1 MRLRKVPY
9 AEEFLLANQTIMVH
23 TPKNNKGR
31 WHEVFANHHPIHL
44 EIGTGKGKFLIAMAK
59 LYPDINFIG
68 VEKYESVLI
77 RALEKCLEDPLPNL
91 RLVCIDALELPEVFA
106 PNEIATLY
114 LNFSDPWP
122 KTKQKKRRLTHSL
135 FLMRY
140 QAFMNAKAAIHF
152 KTDNFPLFMDSMISF
167 VEYGLQIERISL
179 DLHAETDIVNVETE
193 FETRFVAMGHPIYYL
208 RATFQEASH
217 A

>member
-9 AEEFLLANQTIMVH
+9 AEEFLLADQKVMVH
-23 TPKNNKGR
+23 EPKQFKGR
-31 WHEVFANHHPIHL
+31 WSNVFQNKAPIHL

-59 LYPDINFIG
+59 LHPNVNFIG

-77 RALEKCLEDPLPNL
+77 RALEKCLDEPLPNL

-106 PNEIATLY
+106 PAEVATLY

-140 QAFMNAKAAIHF
+140 RSFMDKGAVVRF
-152 KTDNFPLFMDSMISF
+152 KTDNFPLFMDSMMSF
-167 VEYGLQIERISL
+167 VEYGMAIERISL
-179 DLHAETDIVNVETE
+179 DLHAATDIFNVETE
-193 FETRFVAMGHPIYYL
+193 FETRFVAMGHPIFYL
-208 RATFQEASH
+208 ESTFQEA
-217 A
+217 